1 MRLAVAASPEVAIPT
16 LEALL
21 TSTHTL
27 VRVISQPDR
36 PAGRGK
42 ELTPTAVSTWAL
54 GRGIELLRP
63 ESKEDIAAAAEGVDC
78 VITIGYGLLI
88 PAHILEIPPHGFLN
102 LHFSLLPRW
111 RGAAPVQ
118 RSIEAGDSVTG
129 VTVFQLD
136 EGMDTGPIYT
146 VHRFAL
152 DSDIT
157 SDELFIELG
166 ELGVEAVLEALVLIE
181 KGVRPQAQKSDGAT
195 RARKLTREEAKIDW
209 SKSAEEIS
217 AKIRAFTS
225 SPGAWTLFRGS
236 PLKIASPVIAQGYE
250 GSELQAGEMALVNKK
265 VFIGTGTTPLE
276 IGYITGAGKAI
287 TPAAAWA
294 NGARLIEGERC
305 E

>member
-1 MRLAVAASPEVAIPT
+1 MRIAVAASPEVAIPT
-16 LEALL
+16 LEAL
-21 TSTHTL
+21 SNSRHGL

-42 ELTPTAVSTWAL
+42 ALTPTPVSTWAL
-54 GRGIELLRP
+54 ENSIELLRP
-63 ESKEDIAAAAEGVDC
+63 ASKSEIAAAVQDCDC
-78 VITIGYGLLI
+78 VITIGYGVLLPPQILDI
-88 PAHILEIPPHGFLN
+88 PKFGFLN

-118 RSIEAGDSVTG
+118 RAIEAQDSVTG

-157 SDELFIELG
+157 SDELLVELG
-166 ELGVEAVLEALVLIE
+166 ELGVEAVIKALDMIE
-181 KGVRPQAQKSDGAT
+181 SGKRPSPQKSEGAT
-195 RARKLTREEAKIDW
+195 RALKLSKAEGRINW
-209 SKSAEEIS
+209 SQSAEEIS

-225 SPGAWTLFRGS
+225 NPGAWTVFRNVS
-236 PLKIASPVIAQGYE
+236 LKIASPVI
-250 GSELQAGEMALVNKK
+250 SEKVLTPGEVAYIDKK
-265 VFIGTGTTPLE
+265 VFFGTSTTALE
-276 IGYITGAGKAI
+276 IGIVTAPGKSAM
-287 TPAAAWA
+287 AASAWA
-294 NGARLIEGERC
+294 NGAHLVSGEHC